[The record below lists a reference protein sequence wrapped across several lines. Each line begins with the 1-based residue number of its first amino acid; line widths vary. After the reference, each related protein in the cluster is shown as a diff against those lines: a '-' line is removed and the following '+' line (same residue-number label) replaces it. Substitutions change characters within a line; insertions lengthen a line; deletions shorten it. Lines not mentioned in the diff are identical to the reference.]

1 MNKIIN
7 LFASFHEY
15 FHLPSFA
22 VIGLAFFG
30 MFRLATTTR
39 AIDAVTNLLFI
50 LLFLIIILL
59 GFLWYDVH
67 NIKMQILKI
76 KR

>member
-22 VIGLAFFG
+22 IIGLAFFG
-30 MFRLATTTR
+30 LFRLATTTR
-39 AIDAVTNLLFI
+39 AIDAAMNLLFA
-50 LLFLIIILL
+50 LLFLSIIVL
-59 GFLWYDVH
+59 GFMWYDVH